1 MHTRIHA
8 KTHTDTHR
16 RTQTHTD
23 THRHTHTHTFRLPL
37 LYLAA
42 PSISARVPVTAAW
55 AHGRVFV
62 FVRGSPLLHAFDPEH
77 WRRTHSEEPQHPEG
91 SDDEQERVLPEAVDT
106 FEVS

>member
-8 KTHTDTHR
+8 KTHTDAHR
-16 RTQTHTD
+16 RTQTH
-23 THRHTHTHTFRLPL
+23 RHTHTFRLPL

-91 SDDEQERVLPEAVDT
+91 SDDEQERVLSEAVDT